1 SRKIES
7 LVSLVGPLSNLVLGV
22 ALIWTIRATI
32 PAAADFVPGPIPFGA
47 SVLAAGLMYLAMLQ
61 ILAFFINILPIP
73 GLDGWGAIEPW
84 LSFEA
89 RRFGATVRPW
99 APMVLFV
106 LLVGVRP
113 VSQAVFDFIFQ
124 LVDWLGGND
133 FLAQAGQSFFL
144 FWRHS

>member
-1 SRKIES
+1 VWIDHRALRSRKIES

-22 ALIWTIRATI
+22 ALIWVDRTLVTNL
-32 PAAADFVPGPIPFGA
+32 F
-47 SVLAAGLMYLAMLQ
+47 LAAGLMYLALLQ

-99 APMVLFV
+99 APLVMFA
-106 LLVGVRP
+106 LLIGVAS
-113 VSQAVFDFIFQ
+113 VNHAVFDFIFQ
-124 LVDWLGGND
+124 LVDWLGGNH
-133 FLAQAGQSFFL
+133 FLAQVGQGNFL
-144 FWRHS
+144 FWRN